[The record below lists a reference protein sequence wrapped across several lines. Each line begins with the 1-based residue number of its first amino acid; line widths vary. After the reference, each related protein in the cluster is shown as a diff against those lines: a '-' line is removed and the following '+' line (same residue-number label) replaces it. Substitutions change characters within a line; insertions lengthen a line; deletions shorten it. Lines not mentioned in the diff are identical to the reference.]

1 MWKSVCAVLLAAV
14 SVTNSASIENRLIRD
29 NGADNT
35 FDVMNK
41 LNNDLKTM
49 SHLGLGGEFFLSNL
63 FRPAQHNC
71 NRPGQILQ

>member
-1 MWKSVCAVLLAAV
+1 MWKSVFGVLLAAV

-35 FDVMNK
+35 FDVINK

-49 SHLGLGGEFFLSNL
+49 SHLGLGGEIFFIKLVPSG
-63 FRPAQHNC
+63 PT
-71 NRPGQILQ
+71 